1 MNFKNGQII
10 LYGLLLRI
18 ANAFYGSFIGV
29 SLGSDADAG
38 SFHFRATKPWYDIDT
53 GKYESIFRPGSYILD
68 GSQFYIKILETI
80 YNIFGPHIFVGN
92 LLSCFVWYLSA
103 KVLIK
108 VSYMLRLTK
117 TNQTKILLVYSFLPS
132 SIIFCSVTLREPF
145 QLLLVNIL
153 TFLSLKILF
162 LKKDIIKNTILLFA
176 SSYALSSL
184 HYSFFFSSIILCQ
197 FLIFFTFMNS

>member
-1 MNFKNGQII
+1 MVKSF
-10 LYGLLLRI
+10 LVWSLLRI
-18 ANAFYGSFIGV
+18 ANAFGGSFIGV

-38 SFHFRATKPWYDIDT
+38 SFHFRATKPWYDIVT
-53 GKYESIFRPGSYILD
+53 QGNTNPSFRPGSYILD

-117 TNQTKILLVYSFLPS
+117 TNQTKNTSCLFFLTIINNILLSYIKRAI
-132 SIIFCSVTLREPF
+132 SIITSKYL
-145 QLLLVNIL
+145 
-153 TFLSLKILF
+153 
-162 LKKDIIKNTILLFA
+162 DIFIFK
-176 SSYALSSL
+176 
-184 HYSFFFSSIILCQ
+184 FFFKERYY
-197 FLIFFTFMNS
+197 

>member
-80 YNIFGPHIFVGN
+80 YNIFGPHIFVEI
-92 LLSCFVWYLSA
+92 YYH
-103 KVLIK
+103 VLFGI
-108 VSYMLRLTK
+108 
-117 TNQTKILLVYSFLPS
+117 FL
-132 SIIFCSVTLREPF
+132 
-145 QLLLVNIL
+145 Q
-153 TFLSLKILF
+153 K
-162 LKKDIIKNTILLFA
+162 
-176 SSYALSSL
+176 Y
-184 HYSFFFSSIILCQ
+184 
-197 FLIFFTFMNS
+197 